1 MKKLIFLSILL
12 ISHFVNAQIGI
23 GTDRPS
29 ANAMLDVNSTNKGL
43 MLPRL
48 NNTAAVSNPTAGLM
62 IYDKS
67 TKTPTFHNG
76 AAWQTLGSLNAA
88 VPNADSI
95 VYTIGSA
102 NGFVAGTYRLENIAT
117 GGSAGEDRLV
127 ANLTIPIHAN
137 TLQFQKI
144 FFQKLKTTGPLE
156 VLIYKKGG
164 TTPIFSHKFTNII
177 VLALSSGF
185 STGYPS
191 QSVSYTIQA
200 DILGYKD
207 WVNGSSF
214 GWNYLTTVPT
224 LVAY

>member
-23 GTDRPS
+23 GTNTPS
-29 ANAMLDVNSTNKGL
+29 ANAVLDVNSTNKGL

-48 NNTAAVSNPTAGLM
+48 NNTAVVSNPTAGLM
-62 IYDKS
+62 IYDQAK
-67 TKTPTFHNG
+67 KAPAFHNG
-76 AAWQTLGSLNAA
+76 TAWQTLSSLNTVVA
-88 VPNADSI
+88 NADSI

-102 NGFVAGTYRLENIAT
+102 NGFIAGTYRLENIAT
-117 GGSAGEDRLV
+117 GGSQGEDKLT

-144 FFQKLKTTGPLE
+144 FFQKLKTTGALE
-156 VLIYKKGG
+156 VLVYKKGG
-164 TTPIFSHKFTNII
+164 TTPIFSHKFTNIT

-185 STGYPS
+185 TTGSPS

-214 GWNYLTTVPT
+214 GWSYLTNPPT
-224 LVAY
+224 LIAY